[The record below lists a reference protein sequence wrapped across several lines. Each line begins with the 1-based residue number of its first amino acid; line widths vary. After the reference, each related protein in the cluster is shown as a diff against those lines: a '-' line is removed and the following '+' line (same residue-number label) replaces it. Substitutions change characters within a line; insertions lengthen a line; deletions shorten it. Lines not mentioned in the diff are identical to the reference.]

1 MLGKLFNLT
10 AGVGT
15 GSGPSTHAS
24 QPSAT
29 PEPVSSLESVQEDLH
44 TRSLLYPE
52 VQALFQNRQD
62 QVFPL
67 PNSPHL
73 PAASLTS
80 AFDFDGDLDL
90 DMRDVRVLIMQDGIS
105 SVPSCLLYDSQ
116 PAPAPPTPTVPDR
129 PSTMGGMAHFNHGVQ
144 DASRRVPTSPRKPSL
159 SSHTTRPVVIQ
170 PDSPQL
176 RQSSTFDR
184 RPSLHSRSHS
194 RLESD
199 AHRAY
204 REYADEISV
213 FSSCVFGNSELLAY
227 RGTSTKVHVLPSE
240 QRAPD
245 SSSFVLHDGRG
256 SLGRSSMRSSKLSQS
271 FSSESAAMFS
281 HHQPTSSTSSLAT
294 GSRSA
299 DRKRVLITRLFPV
312 TLPNDDDMSN
322 TMTPHSRFSEES
334 GSGGYPFPPSYSEDP
349 SFLKKKKKAQLKQ
362 KRTPM
367 YAIALIV
374 NLPQPPP
381 LPAQS
386 YSASRSTFRGPGSYS
401 EQDSFPSSYGS
412 GRRVGWALATAA
424 VGGNNGNGL
433 GIDVSGNESNQGGGS
448 TIPSG
453 IIGATTDLEER
464 MDPITQHWDIIMR
477 SLTQMQTVASATIL
491 TLLRASDVSSPDPY
505 PPSASTYSRSTSFSG
520 RQDGFGVPTKPTKT
534 NAKLV
539 TLMPNALADMER
551 IAREVDNS
559 RGRIAI
565 GLRALRVVTG
575 QNRWGIWREEARWV
589 SRWAASV
596 REKRQQQQNAQ
607 PQALPLHLQPPL
619 PSHVPFQQGQSQ
631 DQFLYNLLTAFLS
644 THTDWLQALS
654 PARYRKRHLMLQSS
668 RGNDD
673 SMSARTII
681 VSRDKIAARRIVF
694 LLSAFLPANQNIANT
709 VRVHRPSTSTSWGAL
724 SQSPPAS
731 FVVPIIKEQS
741 LRRKINRRGPGG
753 GSGRRSSHSRNL
765 SLQGQAITGVIPTT
779 RSASMSVTGVPA
791 PLAHLNLHRRNHE
804 RRPSDTASIRTAN
817 LPFTGNDF
825 TTRKS
830 SAATMTTITSD
841 ATVPHFATMQR
852 SESSFSHRPDS
863 SASSAAADDLKRTL
877 QRGDSSSGGQ
887 HGSAL
892 LALQQQ
898 QGLAS
903 PGLEAD
909 PRNQSL
915 RWGSMLTGFLSGR
928 RRDSTSSNAGHS
940 GGHSHSHSRNSS
952 ITSWD
957 PLGRRSSLLPPPSPS
972 KPRHEARTQDR
983 QHPHASGQTSSTGQ
997 GPTAGGL
1004 QQEDI
1009 DPHTPRLSQ
1018 DSPNLGGTTFA
1029 VVDSFRRAPEN
1040 AAFDSPI
1047 KATSSADDGVIDVDI
1062 AFPDYIRSFETAVSS
1077 PSSSGF
1083 LSTPGFGSGLDS
1095 FEQSCRVSVDG
1106 DLPVNVAGWLQSY
1119 HPDFCLQALPPQ
1131 GNLMAQIKES
1141 LRTEPSPSGFA
1152 FEPEAASS
1160 QQHHAASLGERW
1172 VDISSAIVVD
1182 AAKLTITRVSYSRL
1196 VRPKPTPDVTTP
1208 NSANGPPTPVTTTTT
1223 TTAPATVPAQEMQQ
1237 LDERFVEEPIVSTD
1251 SVLTKAIERVIA
1263 QGVAGS
1269 GTNIS
1274 GGTGV
1279 GVGFDHL
1286 NLHSGAE
1293 STVDSSGIST
1303 DNSAR
1308 SSRSASIRRGRRDS
1322 SSVGIASD
1330 EQYLPPS
1337 RPRFVNPSPTAPYSP
1352 LTPLGLEEVPRAEC
1366 KTVILSA
1373 LEEIVRD
1380 VVQSKDKD
1388 DQTTDGAQSDVHA
1401 ASTSKTTGT
1410 GYSTDKEEP
1419 SVLRNAVQSWL
1430 ENIDM
1435 GEV

>member
-10 AGVGT
+10 TGAGA
-15 GSGPSTHAS
+15 GSSPSSHAG

-44 TRSLLYPE
+44 TRSLLYPDA
-52 VQALFQNRQD
+52 QTLFQNRQD

-73 PAASLTS
+73 QAAALAS
-80 AFDFDGDLDL
+80 AFDYDGDLDL

-105 SVPSCLLYDSQ
+105 SVPASLLYDSQ
-116 PAPAPPTPTVPDR
+116 PAPPPPTPIVPDR
-129 PSTMGGMAHFNHGVQ
+129 PSTMGGMAHLNHGLQ
-144 DASRRVPTSPRKPSL
+144 DTSRRVPTSPRKPSI
-159 SSHTTRPVVIQ
+159 SHTTRPVVIQ

-176 RQSSTFDR
+176 RQSATFDR

-194 RLESD
+194 RLEPD
-199 AHRAY
+199 AQRAY

-213 FSSCVFGNSELLAY
+213 FSSCIFGNSELLAY

-245 SSSFVLHDGRG
+245 LSSLALHDGRG

-271 FSSESAAMFS
+271 FSSESAAMFP
-281 HHQPTSSTSSLAT
+281 PTSSSSSLAA

-312 TLPNDDDMSN
+312 TLPSDEDTSN
-322 TMTPHSRFSEES
+322 MMTPHSRFSEES
-334 GSGGYPFPPSYSEDP
+334 GSSGYPFPPSYSEDAN
-349 SFLKKKKKAQLKQ
+349 FQRKKKKAQLKQ

-381 LPAQS
+381 PPTQA

-424 VGGNNGNGL
+424 VGGNNGNGNGSGL
-433 GIDVSGNESNQGGGS
+433 GIDVPAGEAALGGG
-448 TIPSG
+448 TLPSG
-453 IIGATTDLEER
+453 VIGATTDLEER

-477 SLTQMQTVASATIL
+477 ALTQMQTVASATIL
-491 TLLRASDVSSPDPY
+491 TLLRASDVASPEPY
-505 PPSASTYSRSTSFSG
+505 PPSTSAYARTASFSG
-520 RQDGFGVPTKPTKT
+520 RRNEDAFGGPMKAPKT

-539 TLMPNALADMER
+539 TLMPNALMDMER
-551 IAREVDNS
+551 ITREVDNAKS
-559 RGRIAI
+559 RIAV

-589 SRWAASV
+589 SRWTASV
-596 REKRQQQQNAQ
+596 RERKLQQNAQ
-607 PQALPLHLQPPL
+607 PQAPPLHLQPPPPL
-619 PSHVPFQQGQSQ
+619 QPSSQQGQ
-631 DQFLYNLLTAFLS
+631 DPFLYNLLTAFLS

-654 PARYRKRHLMLQSS
+654 PARYRKRHLMLQSTK
-668 RGNDD
+668 GNDD
-673 SMSARTII
+673 SLSARTII
-681 VSRDKIAARRIVF
+681 VSRDKIAARRLVF
-694 LLSAFLPANQNIANT
+694 LLSAFLPAGQSLSNS
-709 VRVHRPSTSTSWGAL
+709 VRVHRPSTSMSWGAL

-753 GSGRRSSHSRNL
+753 SGRRSSHSRNL
-765 SLQGQAITGVIPTT
+765 SLQGQAITGGIPT

-791 PLAHLNLHRRNHE
+791 PLAHLNLHRGQHE

-830 SAATMTTITSD
+830 SVATMTTVASD

-852 SESSFSHRPDS
+852 SESSFSARPES

-877 QRGDSSSGGQ
+877 QRGDSNTSQ
-887 HGSAL
+887 HGSAFF
-892 LALQQQ
+892 ALQQQ
-898 QGLAS
+898 QGLGS
-903 PGLEAD
+903 PGLDSD

-928 RRDSTSSNAGHS
+928 RRDSTSSNT
-940 GGHSHSHSRNSS
+940 GGGGGGRHSRNAS

-972 KPRHEARTQDR
+972 KPQHEAGSR
-983 QHPHASGQTSSTGQ
+983 QAPETSGQYSIHGGSRP
-997 GPTAGGL
+997 GPHSEEA
-1004 QQEDI
+1004 I
-1009 DPHTPRLSQ
+1009 DSHTPRLSH
-1018 DSPNLGGTTFA
+1018 DSPNLVGSTFA
-1029 VVDSFRRAPEN
+1029 GVDSFRRAPDPN
-1040 AAFDSPI
+1040 GAFDSPV
-1047 KATSSADDGVIDVDI
+1047 KATANADDGVIDVDI

-1083 LSTPGFGSGLDS
+1083 LSTPGFGSGLDA

-1106 DLPVNVAGWLQSY
+1106 DLPANVAGWLQSY
-1119 HPDFCLQALPPQ
+1119 HPDFCLQAIPPQ

-1152 FEPEAASS
+1152 FEPEASGREASVHLS
-1160 QQHHAASLGERW
+1160 ERW

-1182 AAKLTITRVSYSRL
+1182 AARLTITRLSYSRL
-1196 VRPKPTPDVTTP
+1196 VRPKVTPDVSTP
-1208 NSANGPPTPVTTTTT
+1208 NSASGPPTVATVTM
-1223 TTAPATVPAQEMQQ
+1223 PATVPSQEMLQ
-1237 LDERFVEEPIVSTD
+1237 LDERFVEQPIISTD

-1269 GTNIS
+1269 GTTS
-1274 GGTGV
+1274 GGGGGAV
-1279 GVGFDHL
+1279 GSGFEHL
-1286 NLHSGAE
+1286 NIHSGE
-1293 STVDSSGIST
+1293 SAVDSSGIST

-1322 SSVGIASD
+1322 SSIGPD
-1330 EQYLPPS
+1330 EPYPPA
-1337 RPRFVNPSPTAPYSP
+1337 RPRYVNPSPTAPYSP

-1388 DQTTDGAQSDVHA
+1388 DQGDEGPSDHQSA
-1401 ASTSKTTGT
+1401 ASKDDA
-1410 GYSTDKEEP
+1410 DKEAP
-1419 SVLRNAVQSWL
+1419 SVLRSAVQSWL
-1430 ENIDM
+1430 ENVDM

>member
-10 AGVGT
+10 TGAGA
-15 GSGPSTHAS
+15 GSGTSSLAG

-44 TRSLLYPE
+44 TRSLLYPD

-80 AFDFDGDLDL
+80 AFDYDGDLDL

-116 PAPAPPTPTVPDR
+116 PTPAPPTPTMPDR

-159 SSHTTRPVVIQ
+159 SHTTRPVVIQ

-176 RQSSTFDR
+176 RQSATFDR

-194 RLESD
+194 RLETD
-199 AHRAY
+199 AQRAY
-204 REYADEISV
+204 REYTDEISV
-213 FSSCVFGNSELLAY
+213 FSSCIFGNSELLAY

-245 SSSFVLHDGRG
+245 LSSFVLHDGRG

-271 FSSESAAMFS
+271 FSSESAAMFQ
-281 HHQPTSSTSSLAT
+281 HQPTSSTSSLAT

-312 TLPNDDDMSN
+312 TLPSDDDMSS

-334 GSGGYPFPPSYSEDP
+334 GSGGYPFPPSYSDDP
-349 SFLKKKKKAQLKQ
+349 SLLKKKKKAQLKQ

-381 LPAQS
+381 PAQI
-386 YSASRSTFRGPGSYS
+386 YSSSRSTFRGPGSYS

-424 VGGNNGNGL
+424 MGGNNGNGL
-433 GIDVSGNESNQGGGS
+433 GIDVSSNEASQGGS
-448 TIPSG
+448 TIPTG

-477 SLTQMQTVASATIL
+477 SLTQLQTVASAAIL
-491 TLLRASDVSSPDPY
+491 TLLRASDVTSPDPY
-505 PPSASTYSRSTSFSG
+505 PPSASAYARALSFSG
-520 RQDGFGVPTKPTKT
+520 RQEFGGPIKPTKT

-551 IAREVDNS
+551 IAREVDNARS
-559 RGRIAI
+559 RIAI

-596 REKRQQQQNAQ
+596 RERRQQQNAQ

-619 PSHVPFQQGQSQ
+619 PSYPSFQQGQSQ

-668 RGNDD
+668 KGNDD
-673 SMSARTII
+673 SLSARTII

-694 LLSAFLPANQNIANT
+694 LLSAFLPANQNLSNA
-709 VRVHRPSTSTSWGAL
+709 VRVHRPSTSMSWTAL

-753 GSGRRSSHSRNL
+753 SGRRSSHSRNL
-765 SLQGQAITGVIPTT
+765 SLQGQVITGGLPTT

-791 PLAHLNLHRRNHE
+791 PLAHLNFHRGQHE

-841 ATVPHFATMQR
+841 ATIPHFATMQR
-852 SESSFSHRPDS
+852 SESSFSTRPDS
-863 SASSAAADDLKRTL
+863 SASSAAADLKRTL
-877 QRGDSSSGGQ
+877 QRGDSNTSQ

-903 PGLEAD
+903 PGLDAD

-915 RWGSMLTGFLSGR
+915 RWGSMLSGFLGGR
-928 RRDSTSSNAGHS
+928 RRDSTSSNAGP
-940 GGHSHSHSRNSS
+940 GGGHSRNSS

-957 PLGRRSSLLPPPSPS
+957 PLGRRSSLIPPASP
-972 KPRHEARTQDR
+972 TI
-983 QHPHASGQTSSTGQ
+983 G
-997 GPTAGGL
+997 GP
-1004 QQEDI
+1004 QQNDSI
-1009 DPHTPRLSQ
+1009 DPHTPRLSH
-1018 DSPNLGGTTFA
+1018 DSPNLVGTTFA
-1029 VVDSFRRAPEN
+1029 RVDSFQLPPDHN
-1040 AAFDSPI
+1040 AAYDSPV
-1047 KATSSADDGVIDVDI
+1047 KSTSNADDGVIDVDI

-1106 DLPVNVAGWLQSY
+1106 DLPANVAGWLQNY
-1119 HPDFCLQALPPQ
+1119 HPDFCLQAIPPQ

-1152 FEPEAASS
+1152 FEPEAGG
-1160 QQHHAASLGERW
+1160 QQHPSVNLGERW

-1182 AAKLTITRVSYSRL
+1182 AAKLTITRVGYSRL
-1196 VRPKPTPDVTTP
+1196 VRPKPSAEVSTP
-1208 NSANGPPTPVTTTTT
+1208 NSANGPPTPATA
-1223 TTAPATVPAQEMQQ
+1223 TAPATVPAQEMQQ

-1269 GTNIS
+1269 GTNS
-1274 GGTGV
+1274 SSGV
-1279 GVGFDHL
+1279 GVGFEHL
-1286 NLHSGAE
+1286 NIHSGAE

-1308 SSRSASIRRGRRDS
+1308 SSRSASIRRGRRNS
-1322 SSVGIASD
+1322 SSVGPD
-1330 EQYLPPS
+1330 EPYPPAH
-1337 RPRFVNPSPTAPYSP
+1337 PRYVNPSPTAPYSP

-1388 DQTTDGAQSDVHA
+1388 GQSDGGQSDVHA
-1401 ASTSKTTGT
+1401 AASASKTG
-1410 GYSTDKEEP
+1410 GSDAVDKEEP

>member
-1 MLGKLFNLT
+1 MLGKLFKLT
-10 AGVGT
+10 AGAGAGA
-15 GSGPSTHAS
+15 GSASSPHAG
-24 QPSAT
+24 QPTAT

-44 TRSLLYPE
+44 TRNLLYPE
-52 VQALFQNRQD
+52 IQALSQNRQD

-73 PAASLTS
+73 PSTSLTS
-80 AFDFDGDLDL
+80 AFDYDGDLDL

-116 PAPAPPTPTVPDR
+116 PAPTLPAATVPDR
-129 PSTMGGMAHFNHGVQ
+129 PSTMGGMAHFSHSVQ
-144 DASRRVPTSPRKPSL
+144 DASSRRMPTSPRKPSL

-170 PDSPQL
+170 PDSPQM
-176 RQSSTFDR
+176 RQGATFDR

-194 RLESD
+194 RLETD
-199 AHRAY
+199 AQRAY

-245 SSSFVLHDGRG
+245 LSSFVLHDGRG

-281 HHQPTSSTSSLAT
+281 HHHPTSSTSSLAA
-294 GSRSA
+294 GVRSA

-312 TLPNDDDMSN
+312 TLPNEDDMSN
-322 TMTPHSRFSEES
+322 IMTPHSRVSEES
-334 GSGGYPFPPSYSEDP
+334 GTSGYPFPPFYNDDP
-349 SFLKKKKKAQLKQ
+349 SFLKKKRKAQLKQ

-374 NLPQPPP
+374 NLPQPSPVP
-381 LPAQS
+381 VQS

-401 EQDSFPSSYGS
+401 EQESVPSSSGS

-424 VGGNNGNGL
+424 VGGNNGNGDGNSNSNSNGVGI
-433 GIDVSGNESNQGGGS
+433 GIDVSGGESNQGTGGGS
-448 TIPSG
+448 TIPG
-453 IIGATTDLEER
+453 GVIGTTTDLEER
-464 MDPITQHWDIIMR
+464 MDPITQHWDIITR
-477 SLTQMQTVASATIL
+477 SLTQIQTVASATIL

-505 PPSASTYSRSTSFSG
+505 PPSASAYARSVSFSG

-551 IAREVDNS
+551 IAREVDNARS
-559 RGRIAI
+559 RIAI

-596 REKRQQQQNAQ
+596 RDKRQQQQNAQ
-607 PQALPLHLQPPL
+607 PQAPPLHLQPPPL
-619 PSHVPFQQGQSQ
+619 LFHAPFQQSQSQ

-668 RGNDD
+668 KGNDD
-673 SMSARTII
+673 AMSARTII

-694 LLSAFLPANQNIANT
+694 LLSAFLPANQNIANA
-709 VRVHRPSTSTSWGAL
+709 VRVHRPSTSMSWGAL

-765 SLQGQAITGVIPTT
+765 SLQGQATTGMVPTT
-779 RSASMSVTGVPA
+779 RSASMSVTGMPA
-791 PLAHLNLHRRNHE
+791 PLAHLNLHRGQHE
-804 RRPSDTASIRTAN
+804 RRPSDTGSIRTAN

-830 SAATMTTITSD
+830 SAATMTTTTSD

-852 SESSFSHRPDS
+852 SQSSFSTRPLS

-877 QRGDSSSGGQ
+877 QRGDSSGGSQ

-898 QGLAS
+898 QQGLGS
-903 PGLEAD
+903 PGLDD
-909 PRNQSL
+909 PHTQSL
-915 RWGSMLTGFLSGR
+915 HWGSMLTGFLSGR
-928 RRDSTSSNAGHS
+928 RRDSASSNAGPS
-940 GGHSHSHSRNSS
+940 GGHSRNSS

-957 PLGRRSSLLPPPSPS
+957 PLGRHASLLPPPSPN
-972 KPRHEARTQDR
+972 
-983 QHPHASGQTSSTGQ
+983 
-997 GPTAGGL
+997 
-1004 QQEDI
+1004 
-1009 DPHTPRLSQ
+1009 
-1018 DSPNLGGTTFA
+1018 SPNLAGTTFA
-1029 VVDSFRRAPEN
+1029 GVDSFRRAPEN
-1040 AAFDSPI
+1040 AAFDSPV

-1095 FEQSCRVSVDG
+1095 FEQSCRVSIDG
-1106 DLPVNVAGWLQSY
+1106 DLPANVAGWLQSY
-1119 HPDFCLQALPPQ
+1119 HPDFCLQAIPPQ

-1152 FEPEAASS
+1152 FEPEAGS
-1160 QQHHAASLGERW
+1160 QQLQQAAASLGERW

-1182 AAKLTITRVSYSRL
+1182 AVKLTITRVSYSRL
-1196 VRPKPTPDVTTP
+1196 VRPKVTPDVSTP
-1208 NSANGPPTPVTTTTT
+1208 NSANGPPTPVTTT
-1223 TTAPATVPAQEMQQ
+1223 APATIPAHEMQQ
-1237 LDERFVEEPIVSTD
+1237 LDERFIEEPIVSTD
-1251 SVLTKAIERVIA
+1251 SVLTRAIERVIA

-1269 GTNIS
+1269 GTNTFS
-1274 GGTGV
+1274 AGTGTGSV
-1279 GVGFDHL
+1279 GVGIGVGGFEHL
-1286 NLHSGAE
+1286 NLHSGGE

-1303 DNSAR
+1303 DNSGR

-1322 SSVGIASD
+1322 SSIGMGPD
-1330 EQYLPPS
+1330 EQHMAPS
-1337 RPRFVNPSPTAPYSP
+1337 RPRLVNPSPTAPYSP

-1388 DQTTDGAQSDVHA
+1388 DHDQTTDGGQSEVHA
-1401 ASTSKTTGT
+1401 ASTSKMGGSGGGDGDGGDTAH
-1410 GYSTDKEEP
+1410 KEEP

-1435 GEV
+1435 GEL